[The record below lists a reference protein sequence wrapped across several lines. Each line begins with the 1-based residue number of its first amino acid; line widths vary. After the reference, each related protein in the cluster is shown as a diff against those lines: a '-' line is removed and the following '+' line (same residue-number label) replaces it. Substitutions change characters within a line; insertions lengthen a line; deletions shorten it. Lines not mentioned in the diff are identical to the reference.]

1 MLRPIR
7 SSSGRKASIRMLR
20 ASLSWSVEACATDT
34 LANNCRLMAEHVNLD
49 QASDEDLARRIR
61 DIMAEMAPL
70 EEALGR
76 LRVQIQQVAS
86 EQKKRERSQH
96 LKARLQVRTT
106 VAQGQMPTL
115 QQVAE
120 SSNDLVPP
128 GTALTG
134 LRFFRDSGTEIGL
147 GYATGREPTVW
158 MTNGSSTV
166 AVKSVAEIRSR
177 YLEGWD
183 FGTAQHPGVRIH
195 VPNSRTEKILQ
206 ASEVFIRLKD
216 SVSTA

>member
-1 MLRPIR
+1 M
-7 SSSGRKASIRMLR
+7 S
-20 ASLSWSVEACATDT
+20 
-34 LANNCRLMAEHVNLD
+34 MAEQVNLD
-49 QASDEDLARRIR
+49 PASDEELARRIR
-61 DIMAEMAPL
+61 EIMAEMAPL

-96 LKARLQVRTT
+96 LKARMQVRTT

-128 GTALTG
+128 GTTLTG

-147 GYATGREPTVW
+147 GYATAREPTLW
-158 MTNGSSTV
+158 MTNGSNAA
-166 AVKSVAEIRSR
+166 AVKTIAEIRSR
-177 YLEGWD
+177 CLEGAE
-183 FGTAQHPGVRIH
+183 FGTAQHPGVLIH
-195 VPNSRTEKILQ
+195 TANSRPENIL
-206 ASEVFIRLKD
+206 
-216 SVSTA
+216 

>member
-1 MLRPIR
+1 
-7 SSSGRKASIRMLR
+7 
-20 ASLSWSVEACATDT
+20 
-34 LANNCRLMAEHVNLD
+34 MAEHTSLD
-49 QASDEDLARRIR
+49 QASDEDLARRVR
-61 DIMAEMAPL
+61 EIMAEMAPL

-76 LRVQIQQVAS
+76 LRAQIQQVAS

-106 VAQGQMPTL
+106 VAQGQMATL

-128 GTALTG
+128 EAPLKD
-134 LRFFRDSGTEIGL
+134 LRFFRDSGTEVGL
-147 GYATGREPTVW
+147 GYATGREPTIW
-158 MTNGSSTV
+158 MTNGSSTA
-166 AVKSVAEIRSR
+166 AVKTVAEIRSR

-195 VPNSRTEKILQ
+195 IPNSRTEKILQ
-206 ASEVFIRLKD
+206 AAEVYVKERE
-216 SVSTA
+216 S

>member
-1 MLRPIR
+1 MSRPIR
-7 SSSGRKASIRMLR
+7 SSSGRSASSRLLI
-20 ASLSWSVEACATDT
+20 SSFSWLIDACATDT
-34 LANNCRLMAEHVNLD
+34 LANNCMAMAEHPTLE
-49 QASDEDLARRIR
+49 QASDDELARRIR
-61 DIMAEMAPL
+61 EIMAEMAPL

-76 LRVQIQQVAS
+76 LRAQIQQVVS

-96 LKARLQVRTT
+96 LKARMQVRTT

-128 GTALTG
+128 DTALAG

-147 GYATGREPTVW
+147 GYATGREPTIW
-158 MTNGSSTV
+158 MTNGASTAAVKTV
-166 AVKSVAEIRSR
+166 ADIRAR
-177 YLEGWD
+177 YLDGWD

-195 VPNSRTEKILQ
+195 IPNSRTEKILQ
-206 ASEVFIRLKD
+206 ASEVFVRGRE
-216 SVSTA
+216 SA

>member
-1 MLRPIR
+1 MLVL
-7 SSSGRKASIRMLR
+7 SS
-20 ASLSWSVEACATDT
+20 SLSWLMDAWATDT
-34 LANNCRLMAEHVNLD
+34 LANNCMAMAEPQNLE
-49 QASDEDLARRIR
+49 QASDDDLARRVR
-61 DIMAEMAPL
+61 EIMAEMTPL

-76 LRVQIQQVAS
+76 LRAQIQQVVS

-96 LKARLQVRTT
+96 LKARMQVRTT

-128 GTALTG
+128 DASLVS

-158 MTNGSSTV
+158 MTNGSSTA
-166 AVKSVAEIRSR
+166 AVKTVAEIRSR

-183 FGTAQHPGVRIH
+183 FGTAAHPGIRIH
-195 VPNSRTEKILQ
+195 IPNSRTEKILQ
-206 ASEVFIRLKD
+206 SSEVFVRLRE
-216 SVSTA
+216 